1 MRSSGGVQRPT
12 EVKRS
17 SGLYKEK
24 DPGLMQVPSNWAHQ
38 DFGHIFDILDDF
50 GTCSKQILTVILYS
64 SLMFIQ

>member
-38 DFGHIFDILDDF
+38 DFGHETFLIFWMILAPAPN
-50 GTCSKQILTVILYS
+50 KY
-64 SLMFIQ
+64 